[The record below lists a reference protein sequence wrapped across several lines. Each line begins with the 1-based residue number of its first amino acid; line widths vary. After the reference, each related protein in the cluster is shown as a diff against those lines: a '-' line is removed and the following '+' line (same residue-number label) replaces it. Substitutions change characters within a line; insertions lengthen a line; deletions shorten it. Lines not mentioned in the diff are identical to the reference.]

1 VLRFNARGPDSGSR
15 RLLTA
20 GRSEAAEQALERAAE
35 QATRATRIVQGL
47 RDFVRKG
54 TTEKRAE
61 DLHETIEEASAL
73 ALLGIAHKLTLELR
87 VSPDATR
94 AVIDKVQIQQVLFNL
109 IRNAAEA
116 MADNLPGAISIGHTR
131 RPDG

>member
-1 VLRFNARGPDSGSR
+1 M
-15 RLLTA
+15 
-20 GRSEAAEQALERAAE
+20 
-35 QATRATRIVQGL
+35 
-47 RDFVRKG
+47 
-54 TTEKRAE
+54 
-61 DLHETIEEASAL
+61 
-73 ALLGIAHKLTLELR
+73 LGIAHKLTLELR